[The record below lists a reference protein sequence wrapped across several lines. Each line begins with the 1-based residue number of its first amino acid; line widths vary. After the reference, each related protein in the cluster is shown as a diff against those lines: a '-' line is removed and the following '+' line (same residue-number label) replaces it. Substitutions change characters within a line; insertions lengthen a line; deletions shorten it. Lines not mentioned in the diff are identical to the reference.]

1 MKYSDEQRIKK
12 ICENAVKLHEYIVS
26 NSVKKEDLLKD
37 VPLQWL
43 VTTPLY
49 NIGEHVYN
57 LSGEYKKAHGE
68 IQWTMISGLRHRL
81 VHDYDGTNWNIIAD
95 DFHQRRKSKYGN
107 CRCCRSLRRL
117 KEKRYVGG

>member
-12 ICENAVKLHEYIVS
+12 IYDNAVKLHEYII
-26 NSVKKEDLLKD
+26 NNNIKKIDLLEN

-49 NIGEHVYN
+49 NIGEHIYN
-57 LSGEYKKAHGE
+57 LSSEYKEAHGE

-95 DFHQRRKSKYGN
+95 VVFEE
-107 CRCCRSLRRL
+107 LPIL
-117 KEKRYVGG
+117 IEKMKKLI

>member
-12 ICENAVKLHEYIVS
+12 IYESAIKLHEYFLE
-26 NSVKKEDLLKD
+26 NNVKKADLLENI
-37 VPLQWL
+37 PLQWL

-57 LSGEYKKAHGE
+57 LSSEYKKAHDE
-68 IQWTMISGLRHRL
+68 IPWSMISGLRHRL

-95 DFHQRRKSKYGN
+95 VV
-107 CRCCRSLRRL
+107 L
-117 KEKRYVGG
+117 KELPILIEQIQRLM